1 MGQKIHPVGL
11 RLGITR
17 TWDSRWFEKKNYVAW
32 LHEDVAIRK
41 YFGRMTRAAAISRVE
56 IERRANQARVIINTA
71 KPGIIIGKRGVG
83 IEEIRRNLEKLT
95 NKQVQVNVV
104 EIKTIELD
112 ARLVGQNIVDQLE
125 KRIAFR
131 RAMKQAIMRT
141 MKAGARGVKVQVSG
155 RLGGAEIART
165 ERNHDGK
172 VPLHTLRADIDY
184 AHVEAFTT
192 FGRIGVKVWIY
203 KGEVLPDQPRGEREV
218 QGGGRAGE
226 AARFRDNRR
235 GTRGGRGRGGAADG
249 APRSGE
255 AGGRTARPATG
266 DATAPE
272 LTEGT
277 LESPAPES
285 LGQESPAL
293 EAAVVES
300 PALEAAAPES
310 PAPESPAPEAAA
322 AQSVVPEPPA
332 LDYAGAIQVAQADAQ
347 SLESVTDGA
356 PSSEGD
362 KPNAPHGGVDTGY
375 RAHPESDS
383 MGDVSQPTPR
393 VAAHRRRGRTPR
405 CAIQR
410 ADRAASRTRAGRRHP
425 RSPRAQDR
433 TGRRQRRHR
442 RGWTLED
449 AHPEKSKVAPRAPR
463 PHARQGDGRQ
473 HADVRRVRLA
483 GARAGVDDQPAD
495 RGRAYRDD
503 APHQARRQGLDQDLP
518 RQVGHQEAG
527 RSSHGLR

>member
-56 IERRANQARVIINTA
+56 IERRANQARVIINTG

-83 IEEIRRNLEKLT
+83 IDEIRRNLEKLT
-95 NKQVQVNVV
+95 GKQVQVNVV

-112 ARLVGQNIVDQLE
+112 SRLVGQNIVDQLE

-218 QGGGRAGE
+218 QGQRPGAAGD

-235 GTRGGRGRGGAADG
+235 GTRGGRGRGGAGEG
-249 APRSGE
+249 APRAPRAE
-255 AGGRTARPATG
+255 G
-266 DATAPE
+266 D
-272 LTEGT
+272 
-277 LESPAPES
+277 
-285 LGQESPAL
+285 
-293 EAAVVES
+293 
-300 PALEAAAPES
+300 AAAPET
-310 PAPESPAPEAAA
+310 
-322 AQSVVPEPPA
+322 PA
-332 LDYAGAIQVAQADAQ
+332 LDTAGAMHVAQADAQ

-356 PSSEGD
+356 PSAEGN
-362 KPNAPHGGVDTGY
+362 KPNAPHGGIDTGY
-375 RAHPESDS
+375 RAHDNAGE
-383 MGDVSQPTPR
+383 GVVGEVSQPNPESQHTTDEAERPG
-393 VAAHRRRGRTPR
+393 AESSAPTAH
-405 CAIQR
+405 
-410 ADRAASRTRAGRRHP
+410 
-425 RSPRAQDR
+425 
-433 TGRRQRRHR
+433 
-442 RGWTLED
+442 
-449 AHPEKSKVAPRAPR
+449 HPEPAPGGGTHDR
-463 PHARQGDGRQ
+463 PELATGPEDDNAGTGEVGR
-473 HADVRRVRLA
+473 
-483 GARAGVDDQPAD
+483 
-495 RGRAYRDD
+495 
-503 APHQARRQGLDQDLP
+503 
-518 RQVGHQEAG
+518 
-527 RSSHGLR
+527 